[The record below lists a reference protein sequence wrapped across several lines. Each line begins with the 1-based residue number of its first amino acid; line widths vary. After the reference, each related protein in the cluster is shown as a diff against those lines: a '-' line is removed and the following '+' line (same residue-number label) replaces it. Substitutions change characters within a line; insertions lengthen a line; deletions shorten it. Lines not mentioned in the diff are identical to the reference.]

1 MQRTRQ
7 CNPPCSPEHICNP
20 STGRCVLRRGR
31 IGRSIILGESTS
43 NLTPANPTNQRRTIP
58 TPTNRRRTTVDA
70 FPFFQVTNPTNR
82 RRTTLTPTNRRRTT
96 VNAFPFFRT
105 TNRRRTTTTTNRN
118 QQSITQQVNQLQE
131 AMRQTRI
138 SAEMCPICHN
148 NINPNNNT
156 RVTRCNHR
164 FHRLCL
170 NRWTRNFHR
179 STCPLCRSRV

>member
-43 NLTPANPTNQRRTIP
+43 SPTNRRRTTSLAPTNPTNH
-58 TPTNRRRTTVDA
+58 RRRTTVDA
-70 FPFFQVTNPTNR
+70 FPFFQVNTPTNR
-82 RRTTLTPTNRRRTT
+82 RQTTLTPSNRRQTTAFPFFQTTNRRRTT
-96 VNAFPFFRT
+96 V
-105 TNRRRTTTTTNRN
+105 TTNRN
-118 QQSITQQVNQLQE
+118 RQSITQQVNQLQE
-131 AMRQTRI
+131 AIRQTRI
-138 SAEMCPICHN
+138 STETCPICQN